1 MDGFLDPSKYNNL
14 QEIKMSDGK
23 NLTGFNEAK
32 PAGSSP
38 WPTESYTEAPKASF
52 PSTDK
57 SSQDG
62 AGLNNGGK

>member
-1 MDGFLDPSKYNNL
+1 
-14 QEIKMSDGK
+14 MSDGK

-32 PAGSSP
+32 PSATGP
-38 WPTESYTEAPKASF
+38 WNGVQYASDPKSAF
-52 PSTDK
+52 PATDK

>member
-1 MDGFLDPSKYNNL
+1 
-14 QEIKMSDGK
+14 MSDGK

-38 WPTESYTEAPKASF
+38 WATVAYTDAPAAAF

-62 AGLNNGGK
+62 AGLGNNGK

>member
-1 MDGFLDPSKYNNL
+1 MDFQTHLNTTYRSN
-14 QEIKMSDGK
+14 KMSDGK

-38 WPTESYTEAPKASF
+38 WATESYTEAPKSAF

-62 AGLNNGGK
+62 AGLGNGGK